1 MDPDICD
8 ISASFIFPGV
18 YENVAKLISVFQ
30 IEMKMKF
37 LIVFI
42 ILRYL
47 SLIEIRQEFLQ

>member
-1 MDPDICD
+1 MVPDICD

-18 YENVAKLISVFQ
+18 NENVAKLISVFQ